1 MSEIKTDKLTGVGT
15 AGSILVTGEGN
26 STTTSLQ
33 QGLAKAWVDFDGK
46 TDTTND
52 SHNVASITDS
62 TNGNFSFNVTNNFA
76 SSHFGSVGSS
86 HNSGVAFGA
95 SPYMGNTATTR
106 FGIQTANTGGT
117 SADHDIM
124 DGIVHGDLA

>member
-1 MSEIKTDKLTGVGT
+1 MSTLHANTVETSSGGAVTLT
-15 AGSILVTGEGN
+15 
-26 STTTSLQ
+26 Q
-33 QGLAKAWVDFDGK
+33 QSAAKAWVDFDGK
-46 TDTTND
+46 TNTTNA
-52 SHNVASITDS
+52 SYNVASITDS